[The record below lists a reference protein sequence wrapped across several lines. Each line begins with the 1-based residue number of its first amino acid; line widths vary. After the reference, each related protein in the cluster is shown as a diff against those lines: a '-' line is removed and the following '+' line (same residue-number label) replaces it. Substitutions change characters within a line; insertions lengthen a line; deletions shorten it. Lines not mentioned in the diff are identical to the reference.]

1 MSLFAPQTRRGWI
14 PDQVGNDVV
23 ENGTAR
29 HMTYSDR
36 SRIPIWLRAAPAVT
50 IAILI
55 GPVIAGTAD
64 IVFHAFGYAPLLGQT
79 GFSLDPLRAVL
90 AEPGLFASVW
100 LAFWIGPVSALIALA
115 LVTLFTASASGTRLF
130 GFVMSLLRPVLALP
144 HAAAAFGL
152 VFLIAPSGFIVRL
165 VSPGLTGFE
174 RPPDWLIVND
184 PAGFALLAGLVL
196 KEAPYLFLALTGA
209 LPQAD
214 PRRADIARALGHARI
229 PAWFF
234 GVFPAVYRQMRLP
247 VLAVIVFSSSVVDM
261 AVILGP
267 ATPPLLSVRI
277 LHWMND
283 PDLSR
288 KTLAAAGL
296 VFQLGATTA
305 GVLIWLAGER
315 LVARFGRRL
324 ALTGRRLTPV
334 PGVEFMSRAGLISVG
349 VTVLSGVALIGL
361 NSVAG
366 FWRFPDA
373 LPKSLSLSI
382 WAGRA
387 PELMELTANTFLIG
401 ALASGV
407 ALVLVVLCLENEY
420 RTGVTLSPRAKLVLY
435 APLLV
440 PQIGFL
446 PGLTGLLLRLGWDS
460 SLLPVAFSH
469 LIFVLP
475 YTYLMLADPW
485 NAFDTRFLDQARSLG
500 KTANRALFTVRLP
513 ILLRPILTALALGFA
528 ISVAQYLPTLLI
540 GGGRVPTITTEAV
553 ALSSGGDRRL
563 IGAYGLVQ
571 AVLPFVGFA
580 IAAGVPAL
588 LWRQRRALRP
598 GAAT

>member
-1 MSLFAPQTRRGWI
+1 MPISSRHIPLWI
-14 PDQVGNDVV
+14 
-23 ENGTAR
+23 
-29 HMTYSDR
+29 
-36 SRIPIWLRAAPAVT
+36 RAAPVVT
-50 IAILI
+50 IAILT
-55 GPVIAGTAD
+55 GPVIAGIAD
-64 IVFHAFGYAPLLGQT
+64 IVFPAFGYAPLLGQA
-79 GFSLDPLRAVL
+79 GLSLDPFSAVL
-90 AEPGLFASVW
+90 AEPGFFASVW
-100 LAFWIGPVSALIALA
+100 LALWIGPVSALIALL
-115 LVTLFTASASGTRLF
+115 LVSLFTAAASGTRLF
-130 GFVMSLLRPVLALP
+130 GWVTALLRPVLALP

-152 VFLIAPSGFIVRL
+152 VYLIAPSGFIMRL
-165 VSPGLTGFE
+165 VSPDLTGFE

-184 PAGFALLAGLVL
+184 PAGFTLLAGLVL
-196 KEAPYLFLALTGA
+196 KEAPYLFLALSGA

-214 PRRADIARALGHARI
+214 PRRADIARALGHTRI
-229 PAWFF
+229 AAWFH

-261 AVILGP
+261 AMILGP
-267 ATPPLLSVRI
+267 ATPPLLSLRI

-305 GVLIWLAGER
+305 GILIWLAGER
-315 LVARFGRRL
+315 LVAGFGRRL
-324 ALTGRRLTPV
+324 ALSGRRLMPM
-334 PGVEFMSRAGLISVG
+334 PGLGFLSRVGLTAVG
-349 VTVLSGVALIGL
+349 GTVLAGVGLIGL
-361 NSVAG
+361 NSIAG

-373 LPKSLSLSI
+373 LPHSLSLSV
-382 WAGRA
+382 WVGHA
-387 PELMELTANTFLIG
+387 PDLMELAANTFAIG

-420 RTGVTLSPRAKLVLY
+420 RTGITLSPRAKLILY

-446 PGLTGLLLRLGWDS
+446 PGLTALLLRLGWDS
-460 SLLPVAFSH
+460 ALVPVAFSH

-500 KTANRALFTVRLP
+500 KSPNWAFLGVRLP
-513 ILLRPILTALALGFA
+513 ILLRPVLTALALGFA

-563 IGAYGLVQ
+563 IGVYGLVQ
-571 AVLPFVGFA
+571 ALLPFIGFA

-588 LWRQRRALRP
+588 LWRERRALRP